1 MAFIDW
7 LKKQHADSLR
17 ASQRMAADP
26 FLRGMQPGANTA
38 PAPPGAIPF
47 ERTKS
52 TSGGFFARDY
62 KKEDLVDNTL
72 TIKNDG
78 TETLVKKWKD
88 PDRNQLILGPVER
101 SARAPIA

>member
-26 FLRGMQPGANTA
+26 FLRGMQPGANVA

-47 ERTKS
+47 ERTKP
-52 TSGGFFARDY
+52 GFFARDY
-62 KKEDLVDNTL
+62 KKEDLV
-72 TIKNDG
+72 
-78 TETLVKKWKD
+78 KKVMTSQVIYW
-88 PDRNQLILGPVER
+88 PTPTPSGPT
-101 SARAPIA
+101 AGY

>member
-7 LKKQHADSLR
+7 LKKQHADSLI

-47 ERTKS
+47 ERTKP
-52 TSGGFFARDY
+52 TRGGFFARDY
-62 KKEDLVDNTL
+62 KKEDLV
-72 TIKNDG
+72 
-78 TETLVKKWKD
+78 KKVMIE
-88 PDRNQLILGPVER
+88 NYFILP
-101 SARAPIA
+101 

>member
-7 LKKQHADSLR
+7 LKKQHADSLV

-38 PAPPGAIPF
+38 PAPQGATPF
-47 ERTKS
+47 QRTKP
-52 TSGGFFARDY
+52 GFFARDY

-78 TETLVKKWKD
+78 TETLVKK
-88 PDRNQLILGPVER
+88 
-101 SARAPIA
+101 